1 MYNID
6 LTALLFS
13 FVGRTFIRDGR
24 EVQVL
29 SLIPGP
35 DEAAF
40 LCVWKDTCMVYTAT
54 LYEVAMEFEKEQ

>member
-35 DEAAF
+35 TEGAF
-40 LCVWKDTCMVYTAT
+40 LCVWKDTCMVYTASM
-54 LYEVAMEFEKEQ
+54 YEVALEFEQ